1 MVPCIF
7 GRLRRRGRAR
17 PVQGAVSAASGMGRT
32 AVWVPAE
39 GDSAVQRAAL
49 CGVRSEQSCEPGSSR
64 KQVRSAPTTAR
75 GISRPT
81 HESGGV
87 GGLLVKGLEGVG
99 GGGESSPALWA
110 RPQAGRACLDLSR
123 GIDEDRVPGL
133 PALEVPRERTC
144 SCGLLLLSPFGPG
157 GLL

>member
-39 GDSAVQRAAL
+39 GDSAVQLAGL
-49 CGVRSEQSCEPGSSR
+49 CGVRSEQSYERGSSR
-64 KQVRSAPTTAR
+64 EKVRSAPKTAR

-99 GGGESSPALWA
+99 GGGVRAVLLSGPALKPEGLVSISLA
-110 RPQAGRACLDLSR
+110 ESKRIECRACLLSR
-123 GIDEDRVPGL
+123 SRKS
-133 PALEVPRERTC
+133 RSSRK
-144 SCGLLLLSPFGPG
+144 S
-157 GLL
+157 